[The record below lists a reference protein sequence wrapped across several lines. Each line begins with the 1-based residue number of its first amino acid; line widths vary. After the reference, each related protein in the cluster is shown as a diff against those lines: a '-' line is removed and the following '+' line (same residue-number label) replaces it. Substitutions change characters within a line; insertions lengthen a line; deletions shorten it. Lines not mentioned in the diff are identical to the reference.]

1 MNRRLFSQRLAMA
14 LGAAT
19 CLPACEASARDTTPA
34 SSNENALA
42 EPTILRAKPLR
53 KGDTVGLITPGSYIP
68 DQDLAKAIKNM
79 ESLGLRVKP
88 GENLRALR
96 GFTAGTDP
104 QRLDDLHSMF
114 ADPEVDAIWCA
125 RGGYGCTRLL
135 PEIDYALIRNNPKI
149 LIGYSDIT
157 ALTTAIFQETGLIC
171 FHGPVAASTFTDYTR
186 RQLERVLFSTR
197 ETLFISPAA
206 ANDEKTDDLYQS
218 FPIREGQA
226 TGRLIGGNLSL
237 LAAMAGTP
245 YALQPAGKII
255 FMEDIE
261 EKPYRIDRMLT
272 QLRQASPLEEA
283 VGFGLGI
290 FAGCK
295 PEPDDRSLNLAETVT
310 GQLASL
316 RKPAVYGLSFGHIAH
331 QCTLPVGV
339 RATLDVAKRSITLLE
354 SWLEK

>member
-1 MNRRLFSQRLAMA
+1 MNRRIFSQRLALA
-14 LGAAT
+14 LGAST
-19 CLPACEASARDTTPA
+19 FLSACEANARQA
-34 SSNENALA
+34 SSAGREPTRA
-42 EPTILRAKPLR
+42 EPDILRAKPLQ

-79 ESLGLRVKP
+79 ESLGLKVKP
-88 GENLRALR
+88 GKNLRALR
-96 GFTAGTDP
+96 GFTAGTDT

-114 ADPEVDAIWCA
+114 ADPEVDAVWCA

-135 PEIDYALIRNNPKI
+135 PAIDFTLIRNNPKI

-157 ALTTAIFQETGLIC
+157 ALTTAIFQETGLVC

-186 RQLERVLFSTR
+186 TQLERVLFST
-197 ETLFISPAA
+197 EDTLFITPAT
-206 ANDEKTDDLYQS
+206 ANDEKMDDLYQS
-218 FPIREGQA
+218 FPIRDGEA

-272 QLRQASPLEEA
+272 QLRQSSALEGA
-283 VGFGLGI
+283 AGFALGI
-290 FAGCK
+290 FAGCE
-295 PEPDDRSLNLAETVT
+295 PGPDDRSLNLAETVM
-310 GQLASL
+310 GQLKPL

-339 RATLDVAKRSITLLE
+339 RATLDVAERSITLLE
-354 SWLEK
+354 AWLEE